1 MSSRSW
7 FFAVDGKQHGP
18 YPEPEF
24 RSLVAGGTIRADT
37 LVWTEG
43 MAGWQKAGEIPGLMS
58 GPSGAPVVPQAG
70 AAPLHRDGYGGGPIS
85 IDFGIWDFTWRSLA
99 LIVSFVV
106 IIPLPWAILMYCRWI
121 VSCVRI
127 PQRPNLGFTGTVTE
141 LMWVYAAGLLYIVAA
156 WTQSQVLN
164 LAFNV
169 ALLALYWLAIN
180 WFLANLTSNGQ
191 PLGLRFSG
199 SFWGFFGFSLLALVS
214 VITIVGWAWVYVAQ
228 LRWMCSHIEG
238 TQREVVFTGT
248 GLEFLWRSLVLV
260 VGCVLIIPIPWA
272 YRWFT
277 CWLASQI
284 ALMPRALNG

>member
-7 FFAVDGKQHGP
+7 FFAVDGKQYGP

-24 RSLVAGGTIRADT
+24 RSAIANGTVRADT
-37 LVWTEG
+37 LVWADG
-43 MAGWQKAGEIPGLMS
+43 MAGWQKAGDIAGLMS
-58 GPSGAPVVPQAG
+58 GASAGPVVRQAG
-70 AAPLHRDGYGGGPIS
+70 AAPVRRDGYGGGPIS
-85 IDFGIWDFTWRSLA
+85 IDFEIWDFTWRSLA
-99 LIVSFVV
+99 LIVSFMV
-106 IIPLPWAILMYCRWI
+106 IIPLPWAILMYCRWL

-127 PQRPNLGFTGTVTE
+127 PQRPNLGFTGTVVE

-156 WTQSQVLN
+156 WTGSQILN

-169 ALLALYWLAIN
+169 ALLALYWLAIR

-191 PLGLRFSG
+191 PLGLSFSG

-228 LRWMCSHIEG
+228 LRWMCSNIEG
-238 TQREVVFTGT
+238 TQREVVFNGT

-260 VGCVLIIPIPWA
+260 VGCVLIIPIPWV

-284 ALMPRALNG
+284 TLVPRALNA

>member
-7 FFAVDGKQHGP
+7 FFAVDGKQYGP

-24 RSLVAGGTIRADT
+24 RNAIANGTVRADT
-37 LVWTEG
+37 LVWADG
-43 MAGWQKAGEIPGLMS
+43 MAGWQKAGDIAGLMS
-58 GPSGAPVVPQAG
+58 GASAGPVVRQAG
-70 AAPLHRDGYGGGPIS
+70 AAPVRRDGYGGGPIS
-85 IDFGIWDFTWRSLA
+85 IDFEIWDFTWRSLA
-99 LIVSFVV
+99 LIVSFMV
-106 IIPLPWAILMYCRWI
+106 IIPLPWAILMYCRWL
-121 VSCVRI
+121 VSCARI
-127 PQRPNLGFTGTVTE
+127 PQRPNLGFTGTVVE

-156 WTQSQVLN
+156 WTGSQILN

-169 ALLALYWLAIN
+169 ALLALYWLAIR

-191 PLGLRFSG
+191 PLGLSFSG

-228 LRWMCSHIEG
+228 LRWMCSNIEG
-238 TQREVVFTGT
+238 TRREVVFNGT

-260 VGCVLIIPIPWA
+260 VGFVLIIPIPWV

-284 ALMPRALNG
+284 TLVPRALNA

>member
-7 FFAVDGKQHGP
+7 FFAVDGKQYGP

-24 RSLVAGGTIRADT
+24 RSAIANGTVRADT
-37 LVWTEG
+37 LVWADG
-43 MAGWQKAGEIPGLMS
+43 MAGWQKAGDIAGLMS
-58 GPSGAPVVPQAG
+58 GASAGPVVRQAG
-70 AAPLHRDGYGGGPIS
+70 AAPVRRDGYGGGPIS
-85 IDFGIWDFTWRSLA
+85 IDFEIWDFTWRSLA
-99 LIVSFVV
+99 LIVSFMV

-121 VSCVRI
+121 VSRVRI
-127 PQRPNLGFTGTVTE
+127 PQRPNLGFTGTVVE

-156 WTQSQVLN
+156 WTGSQILN

-169 ALLALYWLAIN
+169 ALLALYWLAIR

-191 PLGLRFSG
+191 PLGLSFSG

-228 LRWMCSHIEG
+228 LRWMCANIEG
-238 TQREVVFTGT
+238 TQREVVFNAT

-260 VGCVLIIPIPWA
+260 VGCVLIIPIPWV

-277 CWLASQI
+277 RWMASQI
-284 ALMPRALNG
+284 ALIPRALNA

>member
-1 MSSRSW
+1 MSTRTW
-7 FFAVDGKQHGP
+7 FFASDGKQYGP

-24 RSLVAGGTIRADT
+24 RNAIANGTVRADT
-37 LVWTEG
+37 LVWAEG
-43 MAGWQKAGEIPGLMS
+43 MAGWQKAGDIPGLMS
-58 GPSGAPVVPQAG
+58 RASGAPVVPQAG
-70 AAPLHRDGYGGGPIS
+70 AAPVRRDGYGGGPIS
-85 IDFGIWDFTWRSLA
+85 IDIEIWDFTWRSLA
-99 LIVSFVV
+99 LIVSFMV

-121 VSCVRI
+121 VSRVRI
-127 PQRPNLGFTGTVTE
+127 PQRPNLGFTGTVVE

-156 WTQSQVLN
+156 WTESQILN

-169 ALLALYWLAIN
+169 ALLALYWLAIR

-191 PLGLRFSG
+191 PLGLSFSG

-228 LRWMCSHIEG
+228 LRWMCSNIEG
-238 TQREVVFTGT
+238 TQREVVFNGT

-260 VGCVLIIPIPWA
+260 VGCVLIIPIPWV

-284 ALMPRALNG
+284 TLLPRELNA

>member
-7 FFAVDGKQHGP
+7 FFAVDGKQYGP

-24 RSLVAGGTIRADT
+24 RSAIANGTVRADT
-37 LVWTEG
+37 LVWADG
-43 MAGWQKAGEIPGLMS
+43 MAGWQKAGDIAGLMS
-58 GPSGAPVVPQAG
+58 GASAGPVVRQAG
-70 AAPLHRDGYGGGPIS
+70 AAPVRRDGYGGGPIS
-85 IDFGIWDFTWRSLA
+85 IDFEIWDFTWRSLA
-99 LIVSFVV
+99 LIVSFMV
-106 IIPLPWAILMYCRWI
+106 IIPLPWAILMYCRWL

-127 PQRPNLGFTGTVTE
+127 PQRPNLGFTGTVVE

-156 WTQSQVLN
+156 WTGSQILN

-169 ALLALYWLAIN
+169 ALLALYWLAIR

-191 PLGLRFSG
+191 PLGLSFSG

-228 LRWMCSHIEG
+228 LRWMCSKIEG
-238 TQREVVFTGT
+238 TRREVVFNGT

-260 VGCVLIIPIPWA
+260 VGFVLIIPIPWV

-284 ALMPRALNG
+284 TLVPRALNA

>member
-7 FFAVDGKQHGP
+7 FFAVDGKQYGP

-24 RSLVAGGTIRADT
+24 RSAIANGTVRADT
-37 LVWTEG
+37 LVWADG
-43 MAGWQKAGEIPGLMS
+43 MAGWQKAGDIAGLMS
-58 GPSGAPVVPQAG
+58 GASAGPVVRQAG
-70 AAPLHRDGYGGGPIS
+70 AAPVRRDGYGGGPIS
-85 IDFGIWDFTWRSLA
+85 IDFEIWDFTWRSLA
-99 LIVSFVV
+99 LIVSFMV
-106 IIPLPWAILMYCRWI
+106 IIPLPWAILMYCRWL

-127 PQRPNLGFTGTVTE
+127 PQRPNLGFTGTVVE

-156 WTQSQVLN
+156 WTGSQILN

-169 ALLALYWLAIN
+169 ALLALYWLAIR

-191 PLGLRFSG
+191 PLGLSFSG

-228 LRWMCSHIEG
+228 LRWMCANIEG
-238 TQREVVFTGT
+238 TQREVVFNGT

-277 CWLASQI
+277 RWLASQI
-284 ALMPRALNG
+284 ALVPRALNA